1 MINNRYDLL
10 KYLFVHMSKKT
21 QRYTDIDMK
30 LSELVGVEKLSRYL
44 TDLKNEGLIEVY
56 IGGEIYIKDT
66 AINFLSQLR

>member
-30 LSELVGVEKLSRYL
+30 LSELVGVEKLSCYL